1 MTETIIITIINGDVL
16 RALRKLKDKSVQIVI
31 TSPPYLW
38 LRNYGVKGQIGLEK
52 TPAEFIQILVEVFRE
67 IWRVLRDD
75 GTVWL
80 NMGDSY
86 AGSGKGPTGA
96 DGIGNQDRR
105 QGTDKSDS
113 NRGSRK
119 TNLMG
124 GKIAQGWKNGDLY
137 GMPWRLAFALQGFS
151 VLSAAEMVRLIK
163 AIREKRLPD
172 LEQFCREYEF
182 WESVLDMGWYLRTD
196 VVWHK
201 PNPMPESNKTR
212 PTRSHEF
219 IFLLTKSGKPLFWT
233 HPERDGVR
241 KKPAPDYYYHNRE
254 TLEDVTEAPED
265 YLTKKHFIDTDGK
278 SKRIWVRRNKWI
290 GWNYFYD
297 AEAIKEPV
305 SESYANDPRPLNVL
319 RQRCNKKSKYPKDG
333 QFKPLSRA
341 EERLYSGKTGHF
353 HEREQK
359 QDRMGNPTMVG
370 FNARWKGNRR
380 SFRGGGKYTEGQA
393 LDNGAVVENQT
404 HGNDTSD
411 PRPLRNKRDVWKIA
425 TCQRKEAHFAS
436 FPDELVDICIKAG
449 TSEYGCC
456 PACGAPYMR
465 VLKKT
470 ASTMNIRVRDNKK
483 GIIDQKSGI
492 GEQYGASEDE
502 IEEYGEEQAGTT
514 ETVGWRPTCTC
525 NAGDP
530 VPCVTLDPFMGR
542 GTVALVSRDLGRSSV
557 GIDLNPEYIEIARKN
572 LIGES
577 DALDTGV
584 VSYHFEKVE
593 ATA

>member
-1 MTETIIITIINGDVL
+1 MIQILILQGDVL
-16 RALRKLKDKSVQIVI
+16 KVLRSLPSKSVQTII

-38 LRNYGVKGQIGLEK
+38 LRNYGIEGQIGLEK

-96 DGIGNQDRR
+96 DGIGIQEKR
-105 QGTDKSDS
+105 QGTDKSDT
-113 NRGSRK
+113 NRGSQK
-119 TNLMG
+119 CNLMG
-124 GKIAQGWKNGDLY
+124 GKVANGWKSGDLY
-137 GMPWRLAFALQGFS
+137 GMPWRLAFALQ
-151 VLSAAEMVRLIK
+151 
-163 AIREKRLPD
+163 D
-172 LEQFCREYEF
+172 
-182 WESVLDMGWYLRTD
+182 DGWYLRTD
-196 VVWHK
+196 IVWHK

-233 HPERDGVR
+233 HPEKDGAR
-241 KKPAPDYYYHNRE
+241 KKPEPDYYYHNRE
-254 TLEDVTEAPED
+254 TLEDVVEIPED

-305 SESYANDPRPLNVL
+305 SESYRNDQRPLGVL
-319 RQRCNKKSKYPKDG
+319 RQRCNKKSKYHEQGG

-353 HEREQK
+353 HEREE
-359 QDRMGNPTMVG
+359 RG
-370 FNARWKGNRR
+370 WKGNRR
-380 SFRGGGKYTEGQA
+380 TFRGGGKYTNGQSF
-393 LDNGAVVENQT
+393 DNSAVVENQS
-404 HGNDTSD
+404 HGNDTQTKQEAIGKATYADLNASGRGRD
-411 PRPLRNKRDVWKIA
+411 EILRNKRDVWKIA

-436 FPDELVDICIKAG
+436 FPDTLPEICIKAG

-492 GEQYGASEDE
+492 GEQYGASEEE
-502 IEEYGEEQAGTT
+502 IEEYGEERAGTT
-514 ETVGWRPTCTC
+514 ETIGWRPTCSC

-530 VPCVTLDPFMGR
+530 IPCVTLDPFMGR
-542 GTVALVSRDLGRSSV
+542 GTVAIVSRELGRSSI
-557 GIDLNPEYIEIARKN
+557 GIELNPVYVEIARKN
-572 LIGES
+572 LIGDS
-577 DALDTGV
+577 TALDTGV
-584 VSYHFEKVE
+584 VSYRFDTITQSAAEQHQQQQDGVSEG
-593 ATA
+593 

>member
-1 MTETIIITIINGDVL
+1 MIDILILEGDVL
-16 RALRKLKDKSVQIVI
+16 MVLRSLPDKSAQTII

-52 TPAEFIQILVEVFRE
+52 TPAEFIRILVDVFHE

-96 DGIGNQDRR
+96 DGIGCQEKR
-105 QGTDKSDS
+105 QGTDKQDS
-113 NRGSRK
+113 NRGSQK

-124 GKIAQGWKNGDLY
+124 GIVPKGWKSGDLM
-137 GMPWRLAFALQGFS
+137 GMPWRLAFALQD
-151 VLSAAEMVRLIK
+151 A
-163 AIREKRLPD
+163 
-172 LEQFCREYEF
+172 
-182 WESVLDMGWYLRTD
+182 GWYLRTD
-196 VVWHK
+196 IVWHK

-233 HPERDGVR
+233 HPEKDGVR
-241 KKPAPDYYYHNRE
+241 KKPAPDYYYHNRD
-254 TLEDVTEAPED
+254 TLEDAIEPPED
-265 YLTKKHFIDTDGK
+265 WKTKRFVDTDGK
-278 SKRIWVRRNKWI
+278 EKRVWVRRNKWI

-297 AEAIKEPV
+297 AEATKEPV
-305 SESYANDPRPLNVL
+305 SESYRNDQRPLGVL
-319 RQRCNKKSKYPKDG
+319 RQRCNKKSKYHEQGG
-333 QFKPLSRA
+333 QFKPLSDAERA
-341 EERLYSGKTGHF
+341 
-353 HEREQK
+353 QK
-359 QDRMGNPTMVG
+359 QDLMGNPTMVG

-380 SFRGGGKYTEGQA
+380 TFRGGGKYTGGQQF
-393 LDNGAVVENQT
+393 DNSSAVENQS
-404 HGNDTSD
+404 HGNNTEHGEGQI
-411 PRPLRNKRDVWKIA
+411 LRNKRDVWKIA

-436 FPDELVDICIKAG
+436 FPDTLPEICIKAG

-465 VLKKT
+465 VLKKV

-492 GEQYGASEDE
+492 GEQYGASDEE
-502 IEEYGEEQAGTT
+502 IEEYGEERAGTT
-514 ETVGWRPTCTC
+514 ETIGWRPTCSC

-542 GTVALVSRDLGRSSV
+542 GTVALVSRELGRSSI
-557 GIDLNPEYIEIARKN
+557 GIELNPEYVEISKKN
-572 LIGES
+572 LTG
-577 DALDTGV
+577 DRKALDTGV
-584 VSYHFEKVE
+584 VNYRFEKVP
-593 ATA
+593 TP

>member
-1 MTETIIITIINGDVL
+1 VGGDPIVIDILVLEGDVL
-16 RALRKLKDKSVQIVI
+16 EVLRSLPDHSVQTII

-38 LRNYGVKGQIGLEK
+38 LRNYGIEGQIGLEK
-52 TPAEFIQILVEVFRE
+52 TPAEFIRILVEIFRE

-96 DGIGNQDRR
+96 DGIGIQENR
-105 QGTDKSDS
+105 QGFDS
-113 NRGSRK
+113 SN
-119 TNLMG
+119 
-124 GKIAQGWKNGDLY
+124 AQTGIVPKGWKAGDLM
-137 GMPWRLAFALQGFS
+137 GMPWRLAFALQD
-151 VLSAAEMVRLIK
+151 A
-163 AIREKRLPD
+163 
-172 LEQFCREYEF
+172 
-182 WESVLDMGWYLRTD
+182 GWYLRTD
-196 VVWHK
+196 IVWHK

-233 HPERDGVR
+233 HPEKDGVR

-254 TLEDVTEAPED
+254 TLEDAIEVPED
-265 YLTKKHFIDTDGK
+265 YLTKKHFVDSDGK

-305 SESYANDPRPLNVL
+305 SESYRNDQRPLGVL
-319 RQRCNKKSKYPKDG
+319 RQRCNKKSKYHEQGG

-353 HEREQK
+353 HEREKK
-359 QDRMGNPTMVG
+359 QDALGKATYTG
-370 FNARWKGNRR
+370 FNARWK
-380 SFRGGGKYTEGQA
+380 SRGGNATNQPDQTGF
-393 LDNGAVVENQT
+393 NGHSGNT
-404 HGNDTSD
+404 GPHGEQLCDGLT
-411 PRPLRNKRDVWKIA
+411 RNKRDVWKIA

-436 FPDELVDICIKAG
+436 FPDALPEICIKAG

-465 VLKKT
+465 VLKKV

-492 GEQYGASEDE
+492 GEQYGASEEE
-502 IEEYGEEQAGTT
+502 IEEYGEERAGTT
-514 ETVGWRPTCTC
+514 KTIGWRPTCSC

-530 VPCVTLDPFMGR
+530 MPCVTLDPFMGR
-542 GTVALVSRDLGRSSV
+542 GTVALVSRELGRSSI
-557 GIDLNPEYIEIARKN
+557 GIELNPEYVEISKKN
-572 LIGES
+572 LT
-577 DALDTGV
+577 DNRQALDTGV
-584 VSYHFEKVE
+584 VSYRFEKVSG
-593 ATA
+593 TAGTNSKVW

>member
-1 MTETIIITIINGDVL
+1 MIDILILEGDVL
-16 RALRKLKDKSVQIVI
+16 AVLRSLPDKSVQTII

-38 LRNYGVKGQIGLEK
+38 LRNYGIKGQIGLEK
-52 TPAEFIQILVEVFRE
+52 TPAEFIQILVEVFAE

-86 AGSGKGPTGA
+86 AGSGRGPTGA
-96 DGIGNQDRR
+96 NGIGDQGRR
-105 QGTDKSDS
+105 QGFDRNSAIVPK
-113 NRGSRK
+113 
-119 TNLMG
+119 
-124 GKIAQGWKNGDLY
+124 GWKAGDLM
-137 GMPWRLAFALQGFS
+137 GMPWRLAFALQD
-151 VLSAAEMVRLIK
+151 A
-163 AIREKRLPD
+163 
-172 LEQFCREYEF
+172 
-182 WESVLDMGWYLRTD
+182 GWYLRTD
-196 VVWHK
+196 IVWHK
-201 PNPMPESNKTR
+201 PNPMPESSKTR

-233 HPERDGVR
+233 HPEKDGVR

-254 TLEDVTEAPED
+254 TLEDAIEAPED

-305 SESYANDPRPLNVL
+305 SESYRNDQRPLGVL
-319 RQRCNKKSKYPKDG
+319 RQRCNKKSKYHEQGG
-333 QFKPLSRA
+333 QFKPLSDVERA
-341 EERLYSGKTGHF
+341 
-353 HEREQK
+353 QK
-359 QDRMGNPTMVG
+359 QDLMGNPTMVG

-380 SFRGGGKYTEGQA
+380 TFRGGGKYTGGQQF
-393 LDNGAVVENQT
+393 DNSSAVENQS
-404 HGNDTSD
+404 HGNNTEHGEGQI
-411 PRPLRNKRDVWKIA
+411 LRNKRDVWKIA

-436 FPDELVDICIKAG
+436 FPDALPEICIKAG

-465 VLKKT
+465 VLKKV

-492 GEQYGASEDE
+492 GEQYGASEEE
-502 IEEYGEEQAGTT
+502 IEEYGEERAGTT
-514 ETVGWRPTCTC
+514 KTIGWRPTCSC
-525 NAGDP
+525 NAGNP

-542 GTVALVSRDLGRSSV
+542 GTVALVSRELGRSSI
-557 GIDLNPEYIEIARKN
+557 GIELNPEYVEISRKN
-572 LIGES
+572 LT
-577 DALDTGV
+577 DNRQALDTGV
-584 VSYHFEKVE
+584 VSYRFEKVSG
-593 ATA
+593 TAGKR